1 MENILGVFGINWKLL
16 AVQIV
21 NFGILLLVLWYF
33 LYRPVVAMLER
44 RRLLI
49 EKGVQD
55 AKDSAVKL
63 SEVAEEKKIIL
74 SGATAE
80 AENIVLRAEERGAAK
95 ERDIL
100 DEAEKKTERLIRESE
115 MRAREEQRKIM
126 EASREEIAKLAV
138 LGMEK
143 LLREKAK

>member
-1 MENILGVFGINWKLL
+1 MENIFGVFGINWKLL

-55 AKDSAVKL
+55 AKDAAVKL
-63 SEVAEEKKIIL
+63 SEVMEEKKIIL
-74 SGATAE
+74 SGATTE

-95 ERDIL
+95 EREIL

-115 MRAREEQRKIM
+115 MRAKEEQRKIM
-126 EASREEIAKLAV
+126 EASREAIAKLAV

-143 LLREKAK
+143 LLREKVK